1 MTWQH
6 PLLLALIPGAL
17 AATWWL
23 FRARTAAD
31 GATRFPRI
39 ALLWADRH
47 GLHDA
52 PARTQRRARGAA
64 LAVAAMLAL
73 AALARPQWGE
83 IAEPRMQR
91 SREVMLALDLS
102 RSMLA
107 DDVSPTRLDR
117 AKLLIDALLDQLK
130 GERVGLT
137 VFAGT
142 SFVQSP
148 LSADYEVLRE
158 LLAGLDPT
166 YLPQGGSNYSAML
179 DAATEA
185 FGAQGDGDRYL
196 VVLSDGEAHDESW
209 KQHVAAL
216 RERGIR
222 VIGLGIGTPQ
232 GALVPAADG
241 GVTKDAQ
248 GNAVLSK
255 LAPATLQ
262 ALASETNGAYRD
274 AATWVD
280 IAELVGSTVAQGQKG
295 DYVERRHVRLDDRFQ
310 WFLAPALLLFLFSY
324 WFEFP
329 LFPLARAHQTRGRRP
344 HRAAAPALAAALAGL
359 AAWNP
364 SQAHAAAADLSP
376 PPRSAVA
383 ASQPPPVQPTDLA
396 ATIAELS
403 DRPALAPTDYARLAT
418 DTIRFVSQPNAPRD
432 AQRDGVIDDALAAVS
447 RGEQADAQAADWA
460 TLRQQLEALRH
471 PPEPPPSRQQDQ
483 QKQNPQNQDQQQGEP
498 QQDQPSADSNGSNGE
513 QSEQQ
518 DQPQNGNGDSS
529 ARQQGDDSAQSEKS
543 DGSSQTKDGAP
554 GAPADD
560 SAASEKSDPTAAH
573 DKHADDKQ
581 ATEQR
586 AAGSAGGSPAGAD
599 EQHPAGQDASQSTD
613 ETENHPE
620 ERPEHAAAPQP
631 SDQQPKP
638 LDAAGLGSEP
648 KQDAAQKQDAPTKL
662 VGGGQA
668 MAAESAEA
676 DAEAQ
681 GDVALADA
689 LGRMRQVKQGDAPA
703 VLFDRMNR
711 AEGRTQQ
718 PRSQQ
723 DW

>member
-6 PLLLALIPGAL
+6 PFVLALIPAAL
-17 AATWWL
+17 AAAWWL
-23 FRARTAAD
+23 FRAGSAAD
-31 GATRFPRI
+31 SATRFPRI
-39 ALLWADRH
+39 ARLWADRH

-52 PARTQRRARGAA
+52 PARSARRARGAA
-64 LAVAAMLAL
+64 LGCAALLAL

-83 IAEPRMQR
+83 IAEPRLQR

-107 DDVSPTRLDR
+107 DDVSPTRLER
-117 AKLLIDALLDQLK
+117 AKLLIDALLDQLQ

-142 SFVQSP
+142 AFVQSP

-185 FGAQGDGDRYL
+185 FGAQGNGDRYL

-209 KQHVAAL
+209 KSQLAAL
-216 RERGIR
+216 RARGIR
-222 VIGLGIGTPQ
+222 VIGLGIGTPL

-241 GVTKDAQ
+241 GITKDAQ
-248 GNAVLSK
+248 GNPVLSK
-255 LAPATLQ
+255 LEPATLQ
-262 ALASETNGAYRD
+262 ALASETDGTYRD

-280 IAELVGSTVAQGQKG
+280 IAELVGATVAQGQQG
-295 DYVERRHVRLDDRFQ
+295 DYVEQQHVRLDDRFQ
-310 WFLAPALLLFLFSY
+310 WLLAPALLLFLLSY
-324 WFEFP
+324 WLEFP

-376 PPRSAVA
+376 SPGSAVA
-383 ASQPPPVQPTDLA
+383 ASQPAELPAVDLA
-396 ATIAELS
+396 ATVAELS
-403 DRPALAPTDYARLAT
+403 ARPALAPADYARLAT
-418 DTIRFVSQPNAPRD
+418 DTIGFVAQPNAPRD
-432 AQRDGVIDDALAAVS
+432 AQRDGVIDDALAAVT

-460 TLRQQLEALRH
+460 TLRQQLDALRH
-471 PPEPPPSRQQDQ
+471 PPEAPPAQQQDQ
-483 QKQNPQNQDQQQGEP
+483 QKQDQQQGD
-498 QQDQPSADSNGSNGE
+498 QAQDQQSADANGSSGE
-513 QSEQQ
+513 QGEQK
-518 DQPQNGNGDSS
+518 DQPQQGGGSS
-529 ARQQGDDSAQSEKS
+529 AQQQDADAQQPNDAAESQS
-543 DGSSQTKDGAP
+543 GDGSPQDGAP
-554 GAPADD
+554 DGSASD
-560 SAASEKSDPTAAH
+560 SAASEHSDPTE
-573 DKHADDKQ
+573 ADDEH
-581 ATEQR
+581 AGEQ
-586 AAGSAGGSPAGAD
+586 PAGAPADAD
-599 EQHPAGQDASQSTD
+599 EQPSADPGANQADAD
-613 ETENHPE
+613 TEQQAD
-620 ERPEHAAAPQP
+620 EHAAAEPRP
-631 SDQQPKP
+631 SEQQPQP

-648 KQDAAQKQDAPTKL
+648 DTDEAQQPQAPAKL

-668 MAAESAEA
+668 LAAEAATEA
-676 DAEAQ
+676 DAAAQ

-711 AEGRTQQ
+711 AEGRRQA
-718 PRSQQ
+718 PRAQQ

>member
-6 PLLLALIPGAL
+6 PLVLALIPGAL

-23 FRARTAAD
+23 FRARAASD
-31 GATRFPRI
+31 GAARFPRI
-39 ALLWADRH
+39 ARLWADRH

-64 LAVAAMLAL
+64 LAFAALLAL
-73 AALARPQWGE
+73 AALARPQWGA

-142 SFVQSP
+142 AFVQSP

-179 DAATEA
+179 DAADQA

-196 VVLSDGEAHDESW
+196 VVLSDGEAQDESW
-209 KQHVAAL
+209 KPHVAAL

-222 VIGLGIGTPQ
+222 IIGLGIGTPQ
-232 GALVPAADG
+232 GALVPAANG
-241 GVTKDAQ
+241 GITKDAQ

-255 LAPATLQ
+255 LEPATLQ

-274 AATWVD
+274 AASWVD
-280 IAELVGSTVAQGQKG
+280 IAELVGSTVAQGHKG
-295 DYVERRHVRLDDRFQ
+295 DYVEQQHVRLDDRFQ
-310 WFLAPALLLFLFSY
+310 WFLAPALLLFLLSY

-364 SQAHAAAADLSP
+364 SQAQAATTDLSP

-383 ASQPPPVQPTDLA
+383 ASQPQAVQPNDLA

-418 DTIRFVSQPNAPRD
+418 DTIGFVSQPSAPRD
-432 AQRDGVIDDALAAVS
+432 AQRDGVIDDALAAVT

-471 PPEPPPSRQQDQ
+471 PPEPPPTQQQNQ
-483 QKQNPQNQDQQQGEP
+483 QKQDQQQGEQ
-498 QQDQPSADSNGSNGE
+498 QQDQQSADSNGSSGE
-513 QSEQQ
+513 QGEQQ
-518 DQPQNGNGDSS
+518 DQPQHGNGGSS
-529 ARQQGDDSAQSEKS
+529 AQQQGADSKQPNDSAQSEK
-543 DGSSQTKDGAP
+543 QDGASGDAQSQSDADSKP
-554 GAPADD
+554 EQDQAAANDAGKNGESADEKEAQEQQAGAGAEEQKDP
-560 SAASEKSDPTAAH
+560 SAAEQAGKENELP
-573 DKHADDKQ
+573 KHGQADAQ
-581 ATEQR
+581 
-586 AAGSAGGSPAGAD
+586 
-599 EQHPAGQDASQSTD
+599 
-613 ETENHPE
+613 
-620 ERPEHAAAPQP
+620 AAAPQP

-638 LDAAGLGSEP
+638 LEAAGLGSAP
-648 KQDAAQKQDAPTKL
+648 KQDAAPQQDAPTKL

-668 MAAESAEA
+668 MAADSAAEA